1 MVSMPENETEVGSAL
16 VELEPGLAVLYG
28 DVDLPGVEIVPF
40 QFADPKTRKN
50 LAGLAEHVM
59 GGANVAAQGAQAGME
74 FGGIIRLAPETLK
87 ALKAAEPIVKDGWNL
102 GVLRT
107 DGKFA
112 HQVRWLPAEAA
123 NSAQALATV
132 GPAVALVAI
141 QQQLGEI
148 ASLIERN
155 IALSGSI
162 LETIRAEQWARI
174 IGVQRTIKNELDNAR
189 HIGDVTDS
197 VWENVRGIE
206 HEVEGLVELFN
217 GNVQRTQKKL
227 AATENMKERRDLLLD
242 HGEAIVGD
250 VQGLINARASWYM
263 YTALRAGNLALRA
276 HDDPKA
282 AALMNKLITEGRERY
297 ERELKSSAEL
307 LDSLRR
313 QLGIAAET
321 GDRRHFRFGP
331 LKRATKDVDGFVDQ
345 LQEEL
350 NLLLSQNLKA
360 DIRPVAAP
368 AIAPAESDRVEQY
381 LRVLQYVLEP
391 GETLIGI
398 AEAKVNGSLLSRW
411 ISVTDQAVRISASS
425 RLMDSGLVEEYFKLD
440 DIRYVRPP
448 ATDAEKDATVGVF
461 TKDDDFTLS
470 FSGLDDENV
479 TLHDVGS
486 FARLL
491 GNYQHQVLEELPR
504 IEVPELV
511 PPTSRALLEA

>member
-1 MVSMPENETEVGSAL
+1 MSENARDVGSAL
-16 VELEPGLAVLYG
+16 IELEPGLALIFG
-28 DVDLPGVEIVPF
+28 EADIPGVEMVPF
-40 QFADPKTRKN
+40 QFADRKTREN
-50 LAGLAEHVM
+50 LADLAVHAV
-59 GGANVAAQGAQAGME
+59 GASNVAAQGGLAAME
-74 FGGIIRLAPETLK
+74 FGGIIRLAPESLK
-87 ALKAAEPIVKDGWNL
+87 ALKTAEPIIKDGWNL
-102 GVLRT
+102 GVLRA

-112 HQVRWLPAEAA
+112 HQIRWLPADTA
-123 NSAQALATV
+123 NATQALATV

-155 IALSGSI
+155 IALSSSI
-162 LETIRAEQWARI
+162 LESIRAEQWARI
-174 IGVQRTIKNELDNAR
+174 IGVQRTLKNELDNAR

-206 HEVEGLVELFN
+206 HEVESLVELFN

-227 AATENMKERRDLLLD
+227 TAAENMKERRDVLLD

-263 YTALRAGNLALRA
+263 CTALRAGNLSLRA

-282 AALMNKLITEGRERY
+282 ASLMNKLISEGRERY
-297 ERELKSSAEL
+297 ERELRGSADL

-331 LKRATKDVDGFVDQ
+331 LRRATKDVDGFVEQ

-350 NLLLSQNLKA
+350 NLLLNQNLKSE
-360 DIRPVAAP
+360 IHPVTAP
-368 AIAPAESDRVEQY
+368 AIAPAQKDRVDHY
-381 LRVLQYVLEP
+381 LRVLQFVLEP

-398 AEAKVNGSLLSRW
+398 AEAKVNGSMFSRW
-411 ISVTDQAVRISASS
+411 VSVTDQSVRISASS
-425 RLMDSGLVEEYFKLD
+425 RLMDSGVVEDAFNLE

-448 ATDAEKDATVGVF
+448 ATDATKDATVGIF
-461 TKDDDFTLS
+461 TKDDDYILS
-470 FSGLDDENV
+470 FSGLDDEDV

-491 GNYQHQVLEELPR
+491 GNYQNQVREELPR
-504 IEVPELV
+504 IEAPELV
-511 PPTSRALLEA
+511 ASASKALLDA